1 MDLIICK
8 ILNCSK
14 HPKSRITSFEPWK
27 FKLHCSQLPYL
38 PSSVTLEW
46 ILILSIRISILRS
59 LIVPYSSKITSAP
72 SMIIPRLY
80 NIILSPWSI
89 PWFPSLTSMPLW
101 LCLLS
106 KCIELLLLPWKPF
119 LKPIFFTIQ
128 AQIDLQKIVEDLH
141 CPNHTMILQS
151 G

>member
-1 MDLIICK
+1 MDLIIFK

-14 HPKSRITSFEPWK
+14 HPRSRITSLEPWK
-27 FKLHCSQLPYL
+27 FKLQCSRLPCL
-38 PSSVTLEW
+38 PSLLLLEW

-59 LIVPYSSKITSAP
+59 LIVPCSSTITSAP

-80 NIILSPWSI
+80 NITLRPWSI

-106 KCIELLLLPWKPF
+106 KCMELLLLPWKPF
-119 LKPIFFTIQ
+119 LTPIFFTIQ
-128 AQIDLQKIVEDLH
+128 
-141 CPNHTMILQS
+141 PILAFKRW
-151 G
+151 

>member
-8 ILNCSK
+8 ILNCPK
-14 HPKSRITSFEPWK
+14 HPRSRITSFEPWK

-59 LIVPYSSKITSAP
+59 LIVPCSSKITSAP
-72 SMIIPRLY
+72 SMIIPKLY

-101 LCLLS
+101 LCLLP

-128 AQIDLQKIVEDLH
+128 PKLAFKR
-141 CPNHTMILQS
+141 
-151 G
+151 